1 MTQTNAPL
9 RIRSVRQSE
18 ILTKTVEC
26 QDIAVAEVKIHPDYG
41 KTPIGL
47 AINDIMLLKLS
58 TPVLYNEWVK
68 PICLPS

>member
-1 MTQTNAPL
+1 M
-9 RIRSVRQSE
+9 
-18 ILTKTVEC
+18 
-26 QDIAVAEVKIHPDYG
+26 AEVKIHPDYG

-58 TPVLYNEWVK
+58 RPVEYNDWVK